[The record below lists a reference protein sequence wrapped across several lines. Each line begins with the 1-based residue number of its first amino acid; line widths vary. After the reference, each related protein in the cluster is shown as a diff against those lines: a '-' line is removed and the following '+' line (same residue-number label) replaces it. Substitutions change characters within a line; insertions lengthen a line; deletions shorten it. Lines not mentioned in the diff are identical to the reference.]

1 MNLDVQL
8 DGLWYKRHYVY
19 QEIESIKL
27 QSFIYHIIISQ
38 MIGERDICNQNIT
51 NLTKDLQK
59 KYTIMDF
66 KKNALFICGMDV
78 CKVL

>member
-1 MNLDVQL
+1 
-8 DGLWYKRHYVY
+8 
-19 QEIESIKL
+19 
-27 QSFIYHIIISQ
+27 
-38 MIGERDICNQNIT
+38 MIGERDICNQNKT

>member
-1 MNLDVQL
+1 MYNQMGYGTKDTM
-8 DGLWYKRHYVY
+8 Y
-19 QEIESIKL
+19 IKKSNILSCVSYISYNNITDDWRTRYL
-27 QSFIYHIIISQ
+27 QP
-38 MIGERDICNQNIT
+38 NIT

-66 KKNALFICGMDV
+66 LKNALFICGMDV